1 MAHSISHP
9 ISHSTSDSAL
19 LARIEQLE
27 QLLAQHGIGAPRT
40 ATTASTVS
48 HADIWF
54 LLDRSGS
61 MSAIAEHV
69 VAGFDRFFGEQRTQA
84 GTATVTLV
92 QFDGEDPHDVLV
104 DAQPI
109 DSVGSIR
116 GRFEPRGV
124 TPLYDAIGRL
134 LDRAE
139 RHVRGG
145 ADPADQLVVIFTDGL
160 ENASSDW
167 TRERIDA
174 RIASLRSAGWTFVFL
189 GANQDS
195 YATGAQISMAPG
207 SVSNFDFDAAGVA
220 AAYHCLS
227 ANVAAFRAKPRHRR
241 RTDEADF
248 WSEAGK
254 PER

>member
-1 MAHSISHP
+1 MAHGTD
-9 ISHSTSDSAL
+9 STL

-27 QLLAQHGIGAPRT
+27 QLLAHHGIGVPRPAT
-40 ATTASTVS
+40 AGVS
-48 HADIWF
+48 PAVTHADIWF

-69 VAGFDRFFGEQRTQA
+69 VAGFDRFFHDQRAQP

-92 QFDGEDPHDVLV
+92 QFDGEAPHDVLV
-104 DAQPI
+104 DARPI
-109 DSVGSIR
+109 DAVRSMR

-124 TPLYDAIGRL
+124 TPLYDAIGML

-139 RHVRGG
+139 RLVGAG
-145 ADPADQLVVIFTDGL
+145 ADPADQLVVIFSDGL

-174 RIASLRSAGWTFVFL
+174 RIAALRADGWTFVFL

-195 YATGAQISMAPG
+195 YATGRQMSMAPG
-207 SVSNFDFDAAGVA
+207 SVSNFAFDDDGVA
-220 AAYHCLS
+220 AAYHHLS
-227 ANVAAFRAKPRHRR
+227 ANVTAFRAKPRHRR